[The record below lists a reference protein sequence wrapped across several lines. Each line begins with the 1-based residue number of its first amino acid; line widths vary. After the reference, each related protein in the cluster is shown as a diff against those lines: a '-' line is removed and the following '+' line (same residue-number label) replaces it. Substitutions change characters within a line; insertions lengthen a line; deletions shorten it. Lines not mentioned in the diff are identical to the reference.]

1 MQRPL
6 KIVSRDFSL
15 GKASAQ
21 EIREKASALEHFCSH
36 LGGCEVAVCVP
47 AIRHHRKG
55 GPFTVQIRLTVPG
68 KELAVDRQAERGTLS
83 GNSRVIRCCRA
94 AAAGLCPR
102 TARQGKGARCGCAGP
117 CGSARTQTW
126 IRGKCQ
132 LLKSL
137 DPRSETRAAPNL
149 FGLSRSSAPCHQ
161 LEQH

>member
-83 GNSRVIRCCRA
+83 GNSRVD
-94 AAAGLCPR
+94 AAGRQLQDY
-102 TARQGKGARCGCAGP
+102 AREQRGRVKGHAAGARG
-117 CGSARTQTW
+117 RVV
-126 IRGKCQ
+126 R
-132 LLKSL
+132 LELKL
-137 DPRSETRAAPNL
+137 GYAENA
-149 FGLSRSSAPCHQ
+149 SS
-161 LEQH
+161 

>member
-83 GNSRVIRCCRA
+83 GNSRVDAVGRQLQDYAREQRGRVKGH
-94 AAAGLCPR
+94 AAG
-102 TARQGKGARCGCAGP
+102 ARGRVV
-117 CGSARTQTW
+117 R
-126 IRGKCQ
+126 
-132 LLKSL
+132 LELKL
-137 DPRSETRAAPNL
+137 GYAENA
-149 FGLSRSSAPCHQ
+149 SS
-161 LEQH
+161 

>member
-1 MQRPL
+1 MLRPL
-6 KIVSRDFSL
+6 KIVSRDFPL

-83 GNSRVIRCCRA
+83 GNSRVDAVGRQLQDYAREQRGRVKGH
-94 AAAGLCPR
+94 AAG
-102 TARQGKGARCGCAGP
+102 ARGRVV
-117 CGSARTQTW
+117 R
-126 IRGKCQ
+126 
-132 LLKSL
+132 LELKL
-137 DPRSETRAAPNL
+137 GYAENA
-149 FGLSRSSAPCHQ
+149 SS
-161 LEQH
+161 